1 MRKYKRF
8 WAVLLA
14 LALLWGTLP
23 MALAAQPIPRFV
35 FGERKLRVMR
45 FGPVLPETPDRLG
58 SLPVSLLEKPLV
70 VNPFV
75 IMTVF
80 VYVYHTFF
88 YPAQ

>member
-1 MRKYKRF
+1 
-8 WAVLLA
+8 
-14 LALLWGTLP
+14 

-70 VNPFV
+70 VMKPASGK
-75 IMTVF
+75 VF
-80 VYVYHTFF
+80 LPPQRLRTRCT
-88 YPAQ
+88 